1 MILFKVMLLKDLLD
15 KVQILGYHLIIIAQ
29 LVRLLLL
36 VPERDLTCSALITE
50 GKVGRKNDLLE
61 KSPGSIQHRTL
72 FRVHRQSG
80 TLQGQTTSSLYI
92 SVASC
97 LQIKVSTSTIMEGNP
112 YNECT
117 AIHGILY
124 GL

>member
-15 KVQILGYHLIIIAQ
+15 KVQVLGYHLIIIAQ

-72 FRVHRQSG
+72 FRV
-80 TLQGQTTSSLYI
+80 QTVRNITGSNYFISLHF
-92 SVASC
+92 SC
-97 LQIKVSTSTIMEGNP
+97 LMSPNK
-112 YNECT
+112 
-117 AIHGILY
+117 GINKHNY
-124 GL
+124 GRESL